1 MILSF
6 SLVWLI
12 IGIAAML
19 IEILAIIPGI
29 GILFMGLAALSVSI
43 LVSTEMGA
51 GLSLVGQSAWFFGL
65 TVVFAVVLW
74 KPLKRWRISSAKS
87 ETYNNMVG
95 DKAVVVENPL
105 QQGVM
110 GKVRW
115 SGTVMNAKLHENI
128 TTAALDAT
136 VEIVAVEGNI
146 PLSNKKLTF

>member
-1 MILSF
+1 MLVSP

-12 IGIAAML
+12 IGIVAML

-29 GILFMGLAALSVSI
+29 GLLFIGLAALSVSI
-43 LVSTEMGA
+43 LVTTEMGA
-51 GLSLVGQSAWFFGL
+51 TIGLIGQCVWFFGL
-65 TVVFAVVLW
+65 TVAYAVVLW
-74 KPLKRWRISSAKS
+74 KPLKRWRLSSAKS

-95 DKAVVVENPL
+95 DKAVVLENPL

-115 SGTVMNAKLHENI
+115 SGTVMNAKLHQDGV
-128 TTAALDAT
+128 TAAVDAT

-146 PLSNKKLTF
+146 LIVK

>member
-1 MILSF
+1 MILSP

-19 IEILAIIPGI
+19 VEILAIIPGI
-29 GILFMGLAALSVSI
+29 GVLFMGLAALSVSI
-43 LVSTEMGA
+43 LVATEMGA
-51 GLSLVGQSAWFFGL
+51 DLSLVGQSAWFFGL

-74 KPLKRWRISSAKS
+74 KPLKRWRISSAKG

-115 SGTVMNAKLHENI
+115 SGTVMNAKLHQDAV
-128 TTAALDAT
+128 TATVDAT
-136 VEIVAVEGNI
+136 VEIVAVEGNTLI
-146 PLSNKKLTF
+146 VK